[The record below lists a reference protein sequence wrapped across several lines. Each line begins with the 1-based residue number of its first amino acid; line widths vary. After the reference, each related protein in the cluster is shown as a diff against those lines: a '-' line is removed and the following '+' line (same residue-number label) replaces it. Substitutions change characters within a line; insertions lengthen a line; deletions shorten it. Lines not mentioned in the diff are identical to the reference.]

1 LCWYFYIISKVWIK
15 IWSTDALS
23 GHVVASLTNSD
34 ANYSIVSSPIHNF
47 GEKQFGS
54 NSDYF
59 VRICDHNILLKVR
72 GFIQFKL
79 VGNPCITYTNSLVGS
94 RPVHNFGEKHIGS
107 NSDYFVWICD
117 LNRLLQVRRF
127 IQLKLLDIIWITNGK
142 LRC

>member
-1 LCWYFYIISKVWIK
+1 
-15 IWSTDALS
+15 
-23 GHVVASLTNSD
+23 VVASLTSSNT
-34 ANYSIVSSPIHNF
+34 NYSIVSSPIHNF
-47 GEKQFGS
+47 GENQFGS

-59 VRICDHNILLKVR
+59 VRICDHNILLQVR

-79 VGNPCITYTNSLVGS
+79 ISIPCITYTNSLVGS

-127 IQLKLLDIIWITNGK
+127 IQLKLLDII
-142 LRC
+142 

>member
-1 LCWYFYIISKVWIK
+1 
-15 IWSTDALS
+15 
-23 GHVVASLTNSD
+23 VVASLTNSD

-79 VGNPCITYTNSLVGS
+79 VGNPCITYPNSLVGS
-94 RPVHNFGEKHIGS
+94 KPVHNFGEKQIGYNS
-107 NSDYFVWICD
+107 N
-117 LNRLLQVRRF
+117 
-127 IQLKLLDIIWITNGK
+127 
-142 LRC
+142 